1 MILQTQKQESIQRF
15 FCSIILRYSSKY
27 DLFIQSKAFFLRYV
41 RCNMV
46 PLKLFLKN
54 AITWQTYLGFY
65 LQVLFQISLFHVLC
79 Q

>member
-15 FCSIILRYSSKY
+15 SCRIILRYSSNY
-27 DLFIQSKAFFLRYV
+27 DLFIQSKALFLRDV

-54 AITWQTYLGFY
+54 AITW
-65 LQVLFQISLFHVLC
+65 
-79 Q
+79 

>member
-54 AITWQTYLGFY
+54 AIT
-65 LQVLFQISLFHVLC
+65 
-79 Q
+79 

>member
-15 FCSIILRYSSKY
+15 SCSIILRYSSNY
-27 DLFIQSKAFFLRYV
+27 DLFIQSKALFLRDV

-54 AITWQTYLGFY
+54 AITWQTYHGFY
-65 LQVLFQISLFHVLC
+65 LQVLFPVSLFHVLY